1 MDPKEIDYWCEEY
14 PTLSRD
20 EVVSIL
26 ELLDVATVK
35 EEFWEQNP
43 NLEEETVNDVVKQNI
58 DASYQHHQSN
68 TLNNEAP

>member
-1 MDPKEIDYWCEEY
+1 MDSKEIDYWCGEY

-26 ELLDVATVK
+26 ELLDIETVK

-43 NLEEETVNDVVKQNI
+43 NLEEETVNDVVKKNI
-58 DASYQHHQSN
+58 DASYQHHQYK

>member
-14 PTLSRD
+14 PTLDRD
-20 EVVSIL
+20 EIVFIL

-43 NLEEETVNDVVKQNI
+43 NLEEEAVNDVVKKNI
-58 DASYQHHQSN
+58 DASYTHHLYK
-68 TLNNEAP
+68 TLNNEAS

>member
-1 MDPKEIDYWCEEY
+1 MDPKEIDYWLEQY
-14 PTLSRD
+14 PTLDRD
-20 EVVSIL
+20 EIVFIL

-43 NLEEETVNDVVKQNI
+43 NLEEETVNDVVKKNI
-58 DASYQHHQSN
+58 DASYEHHQYK